1 MLKIN
6 LHEIKGIDCYHK
18 FYFFPIHSSFTSVTI
33 QSIPY
38 LYYSLYSCCSS
49 LIFYPL
55 LFHFGFVPS
64 LFIPFQT
71 FSLLSGRNIIFYI
84 IYIYIYIS
92 VACIHSFVHFYV
104 SHTFYFIVLN
114 SRAWRYHFSFFPLNV
129 ARFIVNVLFH
139 LYVWLSFCN
148 LFHFYF
154 LRFQNLKRTGWT
166 TVLIAFQFTFKRC
179 YS

>member
-18 FYFFPIHSSFTSVTI
+18 FYFFLVHSNFTSVTN

-71 FSLLSGRNIIFYI
+71 FFLLSGRNIIFYI
-84 IYIYIYIS
+84 ILYIYLELAFIRLFTFTFLILSTLLSLILALDVIIS
-92 VACIHSFVHFYV
+92 VCFHWMWHV
-104 SHTFYFIVLN
+104 SWLTFYSI
-114 SRAWRYHFSFFPLNV
+114 
-129 ARFIVNVLFH
+129 
-139 LYVWLSFCN
+139 YVWLSFATYPISVSFVSKFET
-148 LFHFYF
+148 LQPDHIIY
-154 LRFQNLKRTGWT
+154 LLE
-166 TVLIAFQFTFKRC
+166 
-179 YS
+179 